1 MTSHALDSLALV
13 RATSDALRSA
23 ELVRDLDAV
32 NTRLGQGGQADSIEE
47 RLTQTRARLIEQLN
61 SLPLEADDPAAA
73 DLIAMR
79 DKLVQSYNEI
89 AAESIISRGPMSVRA
104 KDETATLLIMT
115 AAYAGLPQDFDR
127 NVRQLT
133 ELLIGSTVEVTSLLG
148 HGRATGAYSMGL
160 GFLDSD
166 ASREMDDLVTGLQ
179 KLGADYSQVL
189 EQAVAGTGNAAL
201 QTAAEQSLKSIESA
215 GVIFEEDVII
225 AASLDSTWDA
235 FFDRITREI
244 ESTYLLDEAI
254 FDYLDTQLDGRLA
267 SNQQTMWLLVVSLS
281 LVGLLIIYLYAGF
294 YFATRR
300 TLKRLSQQM
309 GQVAG
314 GDMTVQVEVD
324 SKDELGALAADF
336 NNTVQ
341 RVRELIR
348 QVSDT
353 SGQVQEQSSQVEH
366 IASES
371 SQAVA
376 SQRSQ
381 IEQVATAMNEMAATS
396 QEVARSAALAVNN
409 AEQVNTE
416 TLNGRRM
423 VESSVDGIEKLA
435 GEIENSVRVI
445 NQLADDSSSISR
457 VLDVIKGVAEQTNL
471 LALNAA
477 IEAARAGEQGR
488 GFAVVA
494 DEVRTLAR
502 RTPAVHRRDR
512 ADDRPIAGR
521 GCSRGQG
528 HGQQSWH
535 DGGHSGVVTPG
546 AAGARQHSQGGDPD
560 RRSKPADRRRRR
572 AAGQWSATIL
582 TRTSCRSIR
591 QVSGQRRVHGEPR
604 KPVAASVTWCSRC
617 RALSA
622 PSRCDESGRLSSAP
636 AQSSGAADQ
645 ASGLGLAAQSTSA
658 VPSSSAMVR
667 AATNSR
673 SDRRLR

>member
-1 MTSHALDSLALV
+1 MNSLLSPAIALMNRLTYGMKFCLISVLFFVPLGIVSSMLVQQAYERVEVTSHALDSLALV

-201 QTAAEQSLKSIESA
+201 QAAAEQSLKSIESA

-435 GEIENSVRVI
+435 GEFENSVRVI

-502 RTPAVHRRDR
+502 RT
-512 ADDRPIAGR
+512 
-521 GCSRGQG
+521 
-528 HGQQSWH
+528 QQS
-535 DGGHSGVVTPG
+535 TEEIEQMI
-546 AAGARQHSQGGDPD
+546 ARLQEG
-560 RRSKPADRRRRR
+560 
-572 AAGQWSATIL
+572 
-582 TRTSCRSIR
+582 
-591 QVSGQRRVHGEPR
+591 
-604 KPVAASVTWCSRC
+604 VAAAVKAMGSSHGMTAATVESSLQVQQGLDSILKAVTQIVDQSQQIAAAAEQQTVVSHDIDQNIVQINQAGERTAQGAQ
-617 RALSA
+617 RAEEA
-622 PSRCDESGRLSSAP
+622 SGRLGHLVQSLQSIISAFK
-636 AQSSGAADQ
+636 
-645 ASGLGLAAQSTSA
+645 
-658 VPSSSAMVR
+658 V
-667 AATNSR
+667 
-673 SDRRLR
+673 